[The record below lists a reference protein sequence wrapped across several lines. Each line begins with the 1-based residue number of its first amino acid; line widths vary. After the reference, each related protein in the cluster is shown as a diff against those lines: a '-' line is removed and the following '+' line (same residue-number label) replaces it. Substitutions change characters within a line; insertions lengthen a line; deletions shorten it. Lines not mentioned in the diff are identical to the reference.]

1 MVVKQKLIN
10 KKERWTKGMVEYL
23 LDSLKIYKVMC
34 DFSGKNFDAV
44 KIWRKKYEGF
54 GPIKTPANPRA
65 DLSIPVRK
73 EFEGKIKLENK
84 PTDRL
89 Q

>member
-34 DFSGKNFDAV
+34 DFSGKGFDAV
-44 KIWRKKYEGF
+44 KI
-54 GPIKTPANPRA
+54 
-65 DLSIPVRK
+65 
-73 EFEGKIKLENK
+73 
-84 PTDRL
+84 
-89 Q
+89 